1 MGQEEIIKVNV
12 GMFGFGTMGS
22 SVVDYINRLYDKD
35 KTGVEINLERIVVK
49 DIEKSRDVSF
59 DEEKMSDD
67 KDDILGSDDI
77 DIVVELIGGYE
88 PSRSIILDSIE
99 KGKDV
104 VTANKAVLAKYG
116 DEIFSKAKRLRRNI
130 GFQASVCG
138 EMRVLD
144 ILFNIP
150 SFKDVEAILGIVNG
164 TSNYILS
171 RMEDGESYE
180 EALREAYER
189 GYAEKDP
196 SLDVEGIDAA
206 QKLSLL
212 SSIVFGIFIDF
223 DSISR
228 EGISQI
234 TKSDIK
240 YARTFGYV
248 IRPLAIAKR
257 SRDGLELRVHPTLVP
272 DNHPLAAVKGENN
285 ALSIYFYGRRE
296 PLTIIGKGAG
306 EPAARSIVTD
316 IVDVARKRNRGLLD
330 LPRIE
335 YSSERTKITSVE
347 EFKTPYCLR
356 FFVEDKPGTLGNIA
370 LILGNY
376 GINIS
381 GVAQVP
387 EDKVG
392 DIMPLAI
399 KVETAGDEA
408 IYKAL
413 EDIKR
418 LDRVKEILPIR
429 IYE

>member
-1 MGQEEIIKVNV
+1 
-12 GMFGFGTMGS
+12 
-22 SVVDYINRLYDKD
+22 VDYINRLYDKD

-49 DIEKSRDVSF
+49 DLLKSRDVSF
-59 DEEKMSDD
+59 DEEKISDD
-67 KDDILGSDDI
+67 RDDILRRDDI

-88 PSRSIILDSIE
+88 PSLSIILESIE
-99 KGKDV
+99 RGKDV

-116 DEIFSKAKRLRRNI
+116 YEIFSKARRLRRNI

-171 RMEDGESYE
+171 RMEDGESYYD
-180 EALREAYER
+180 ALEEAYEK
-189 GYAEKDP
+189 GYAERDP

-212 SSIVFGIFIDF
+212 SSIVFGIFLDF
-223 DSISR
+223 EGISR
-228 EGISQI
+228 EGISRV

-240 YARTFGYV
+240 YAKTFGYV

-257 SRDGLELRVHPTLVP
+257 RSEGIELRVHPTLVP
-272 DNHPLAAVKGENN
+272 ETHPLAAVRDENN
-285 ALSIYFYGRRE
+285 ALSIYFYGRKE
-296 PLTIIGKGAG
+296 PLTVIGKGAG
-306 EPAARSIVTD
+306 EPAARSIVAD
-316 IVDVARKRNRGLLD
+316 IVDVARKRSRGLLN

-335 YSSERTKITSVE
+335 YSSEKSRVMSVE
-347 EFKTPYCLR
+347 EFETPYCLR

-399 KVETAGDEA
+399 KVDSAGDEA

-413 EDIKR
+413 KEIRR